1 MAVATQPQIDVHDNS
16 LAGARAW
23 FAQKGLSRPREGRL
37 LAGVSAGFAR
47 RYDINP
53 LVARLLGILG
63 VVVLSPLMYV
73 AAWVL
78 MPNEAGG
85 TAAAE
90 SPHLTGARPSAG
102 VTTPTRS
109 ASGPRCCVR
118 AIFTRSPRTFTPP
131 HWWAGPSLLR
141 ERTWF

>member
-37 LAGVSAGFAR
+37 LAGVCAGFAR

-53 LVARLLGILG
+53 LVARLLGIAG
-63 VVVLSPLMYV
+63 VLVLSPLVYV

-78 MPNEAGG
+78 LPNDAGG
-85 TAAAE
+85 APA
-90 SPHLTGARPSAG
+90 GARS
-102 VTTPTRS
+102 T
-109 ASGPRCCVR
+109 
-118 AIFTRSPRTFTPP
+118 
-131 HWWAGPSLLR
+131 
-141 ERTWF
+141 

>member
-1 MAVATQPQIDVHDNS
+1 MTLTGHTPVSRRATHRLPRWWGKGVEAMLVVHQTSRAFPEKRDETMAVATQPQIDVHDNS

-53 LVARLLGILG
+53 LVARLLAILG
-63 VVVLSPLMYV
+63 VVVLSPLVYV

-85 TAAAE
+85 TTTGE
-90 SPHLTGARPSAG
+90 SPT
-102 VTTPTRS
+102 
-109 ASGPRCCVR
+109 
-118 AIFTRSPRTFTPP
+118 
-131 HWWAGPSLLR
+131 
-141 ERTWF
+141 

>member
-1 MAVATQPQIDVHDNS
+1 MAVATQPQIDVQDNS

-23 FAQKGLSRPREGRL
+23 FARKGLSRPREGRL

-63 VVVLSPLMYV
+63 VVVLSPLVYV

-78 MPNEAGG
+78 MPSEAGG
-85 TAAAE
+85 TPAAE
-90 SPHLTGARPSAG
+90 SWS
-102 VTTPTRS
+102 
-109 ASGPRCCVR
+109 
-118 AIFTRSPRTFTPP
+118 
-131 HWWAGPSLLR
+131 
-141 ERTWF
+141 

>member
-23 FAQKGLSRPREGRL
+23 FAQNGLSRPREGRL
-37 LAGVSAGFAR
+37 LAGGSAGFAR

-63 VVVLSPLMYV
+63 VLVLSPLVYI

-85 TAAAE
+85 TTAGE
-90 SPHLTGARPSAG
+90 SAT
-102 VTTPTRS
+102 
-109 ASGPRCCVR
+109 
-118 AIFTRSPRTFTPP
+118 
-131 HWWAGPSLLR
+131 
-141 ERTWF
+141 

>member
-1 MAVATQPQIDVHDNS
+1 MWPGMTLTGHTPVSRRATDRLPRWWGKGVEAMLVVHQTSRAFPEKRDETMAVATQPQIDVHDNS

-23 FAQKGLSRPREGRL
+23 FARKGLSRPREGRL

-47 RYDINP
+47 RYDITP
-53 LVARLLGILG
+53 LVARLLAILA

-85 TAAAE
+85 TTTGE
-90 SPHLTGARPSAG
+90 S
-102 VTTPTRS
+102 TT
-109 ASGPRCCVR
+109 
-118 AIFTRSPRTFTPP
+118 
-131 HWWAGPSLLR
+131 
-141 ERTWF
+141 